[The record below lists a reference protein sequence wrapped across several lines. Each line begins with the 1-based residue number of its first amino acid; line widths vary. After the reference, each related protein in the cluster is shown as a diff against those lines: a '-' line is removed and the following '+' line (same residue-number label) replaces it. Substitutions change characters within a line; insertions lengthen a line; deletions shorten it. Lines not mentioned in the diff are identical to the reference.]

1 MSRDC
6 DLTDLHDAMIR
17 LGVRLNPEMQE
28 GLPYRY
34 WVYDSE
40 LWCRVL
46 LKSRFGEV
54 ESDLEMCKVTRLM
67 RIWINGGEIGRPE
80 WN

>member
-1 MSRDC
+1 MGSDC
-6 DLTDLHDAMIR
+6 DLNDLRDSMIR

-40 LWCRVL
+40 LRGRVL
-46 LKSRFGEV
+46 RKRRFGDV
-54 ESDLEMCKVTRLM
+54 ESDREMCKVTRLM
-67 RIWINGGEIGRPE
+67 RIWINGEEIGRPE